1 MKTPATPM
9 SPARAAARAI
19 LPLLVLLLLWGCGY
33 SFGESGQSVLPER
46 YRTLAIA
53 GIENPTTMSW
63 LEPRLRKL
71 LRDELTRR
79 GVVTWVDE
87 QKDADALLSLRII
100 RYNRPTS
107 VTGSSDETLQSTA
120 NFDFEATVKSALDGS
135 VVWSSGRIDQSWPFF
150 SGQESEADMEVT
162 MLGIRRLADRMAQN
176 Y

>member
-1 MKTPATPM
+1 MTTPPTTMP
-9 SPARAAARAI
+9 PARAALRAL
-19 LPLLVLLLLWGCGY
+19 LPLLGLLLLWGCGY

-46 YRTLAIA
+46 NRTLAIA
-53 GIENPTTMSW
+53 KIDNPTTMSW

-79 GVVTWVDE
+79 GTVTWVDQ
-87 QKDADALLSLRII
+87 QKDADTLLYLKIN

-107 VTGSSDETLQSTA
+107 VSGSNDETLQSVA
-120 NFDFEATVKSALDGS
+120 NFDFEVTIKSALDGS
-135 VVWSSGRIDQSWPFF
+135 TLWSSGRIDQSWPFF